1 MLCARRSLRSRGLVA
16 RPAPVTM
23 PELLDVVIIGGGV
36 VGCAIARELTRYR
49 LRVCLLE
56 KECDVGFGT
65 SKANS
70 GIIHGGH
77 HSDPRSVKGGLEWEG
92 NQLWDALAADL
103 GFGFKRIGELTI
115 ALSEADLPVLENLL
129 SRGRAKGVTGLEMWT
144 AEQVRAA
151 EPNLSQDIIAAL
163 HAPTTGVVNPYEAC
177 FCLAES
183 AVRNGLDL
191 RTETTV
197 LGLSQADGI
206 WAVDTS
212 GGTLHTRFVL
222 NAAGLFSGAIAALAG
237 APALAIHPR
246 KGEEYLLDKRLQG
259 HITRVIFP
267 CPSPVSKGIL
277 VIPTYDGT
285 LMVGPTAHTVDN
297 PYDLTTSAA
306 GSDEVFLLSNA
317 LRRGSAPGM

>member
-1 MLCARRSLRSRGLVA
+1 
-16 RPAPVTM
+16 M

-49 LRVCLLE
+49 LRVCLVE

-92 NQLWDALAADL
+92 NQLWDALAGDL

-151 EPNLSQDIIAAL
+151 EPNLSPDIIAAL

-197 LGLSQADGI
+197 LGLSRTGGI
-206 WAVDTS
+206 WAVETS

-277 VIPTYDGT
+277 V
-285 LMVGPTAHTVDN
+285 
-297 PYDLTTSAA
+297 
-306 GSDEVFLLSNA
+306 LS
-317 LRRGSAPGM
+317 LIHI